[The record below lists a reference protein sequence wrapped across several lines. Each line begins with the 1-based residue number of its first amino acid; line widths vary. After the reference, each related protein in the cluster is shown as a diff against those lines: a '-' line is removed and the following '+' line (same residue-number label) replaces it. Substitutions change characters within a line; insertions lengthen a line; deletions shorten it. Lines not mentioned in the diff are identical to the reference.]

1 MEQFLIRYGLIAV
14 FFGSMI
20 ESDITVPTAG
30 ALSAF
35 GYFSPITA
43 AAVCIFGVFTG
54 DCMWYWL
61 GRLFGPRLEHTNLYR
76 KAMPKAEK
84 FADKFG
90 LKQII
95 LARFIWGVRIATM
108 VFWGLKRLNFLKFAA
123 IDLAGCILF
132 GSALIALGYFFSY
145 SLRRLLEDFRYI
157 ELGLAAAFILA
168 FIIFLIYRRHRRTR
182 AQSA

>member
-14 FFGSMI
+14 FFGSML

-35 GYFSPITA
+35 GYWPPLVTA
-43 AAVCIFGVFTG
+43 TVCILGVFAG

-61 GRLFGPRLEHTNLYR
+61 GRLFGPRLEGTGFYK

-84 FADKFG
+84 FAEKFG

-95 LARFIWGVRIATM
+95 FARFIWGVRIATM
-108 VFWGLKRLNFLKFAA
+108 VFWGVKRLNFFKFAA
-123 IDLAGCILF
+123 VDLAGCIIF
-132 GSALIALGYFFSY
+132 GAALTTLGYVFSH
-145 SLRRLLEDFRYI
+145 SLRSLLDDFRYI

-168 FIIFLIYRRHRRTR
+168 FIIFLIYRRHRRNP